1 MGLSAG
7 SAALLVSACN
17 KPAQLGHTKKSTA
30 QIAHCLMPN
39 AVTAA
44 LRGFHVEKRRVQ
56 RGSHFRPEE
65 VGVVVTLYGRDLQ
78 EVAASCFA
86 VFRAAMWRAHAAH
99 WVATCFVDVYF
110 TRSRV
115 VSIATPHD
123 LLCSHVSFSVLEA
136 SAGAWHQAH
145 RGRVAF
151 SRCHAMNVRCSD
163 TPLVEKP
170 NVVER
175 TGASPKVL

>member
-1 MGLSAG
+1 MRSRRHCVG
-7 SAALLVSACN
+7 SIWGSEESREVLTFGPRRWVLWSHSMVAIF
-17 KPAQLGHTKKSTA
+17 KKSR
-30 QIAHCLMPN
+30 IL
-39 AVTAA
+39 V
-44 LRGFHVEKRRVQ
+44 L
-56 RGSHFRPEE
+56 
-65 VGVVVTLYGRDLQ
+65 L
-78 EVAASCFA
+78 CFA
-86 VFRAAMWRAHAAH
+86 QRWCVHLAH
-99 WVATCFVDVYF
+99 WVANCFVDVYF
-110 TRSRV
+110 ARSLV
-115 VSIATPHD
+115 VSIATPHV
-123 LLCSHVSFSVLEA
+123 LLCLHVSFSVLEA

>member
-1 MGLSAG
+1 M
-7 SAALLVSACN
+7 
-17 KPAQLGHTKKSTA
+17 
-30 QIAHCLMPN
+30 
-39 AVTAA
+39 
-44 LRGFHVEKRRVQ
+44 
-56 RGSHFRPEE
+56 
-65 VGVVVTLYGRDLQ
+65 VTLYGRDLQ
-78 EVAASCFA
+78 EVSASCFA
-86 VFRAAMWRAHAAH
+86 VFRTTVARTSAHL
-99 WVATCFVDVYF
+99 VATCFVDVYF

-115 VSIATPHD
+115 VSIATPHV
-123 LLCSHVSFSVLEA
+123 LLCLHVSFSVLEA

-163 TPLVEKP
+163 TPLVEKQ

>member
-17 KPAQLGHTKKSTA
+17 KKAQLGHTKKSTA

-44 LRGFHVEKRRVQ
+44 LRGFHMEKRRVK
-56 RGSHFRPEE
+56 RGSHLRREE
-65 VGVVVTLYGRDLQ
+65 VSVSSHSVVAIFKKSRLFVLL
-78 EVAASCFA
+78 CFA
-86 VFRAAMWRAHAAH
+86 QRWRVHAAH
-99 WVATCFVDVYF
+99 WVATGFVDVCF
-110 TRSRV
+110 TRSQV
-115 VSIATPHD
+115 VSIATPHV
-123 LLCSHVSFSVLEA
+123 LLCLHVSFSVLEA
-136 SAGAWHQAH
+136 SASSWHQAH

-163 TPLVEKP
+163 TPLVDKP

>member
-1 MGLSAG
+1 MSSHSMVAIFKK
-7 SAALLVSACN
+7 SRLLV
-17 KPAQLGHTKKSTA
+17 L
-30 QIAHCLMPN
+30 L
-39 AVTAA
+39 
-44 LRGFHVEKRRVQ
+44 
-56 RGSHFRPEE
+56 
-65 VGVVVTLYGRDLQ
+65 
-78 EVAASCFA
+78 CFA
-86 VFRAAMWRAHAAH
+86 QRWCVHLAHL
-99 WVATCFVDVYF
+99 VATCFVDVYF

-115 VSIATPHD
+115 VSIATPHV
-123 LLCSHVSFSVLEA
+123 LLCLHVSFSVLEA

-175 TGASPKVL
+175 TGASRKVL